1 MQKWK
6 NRQANINQKIKKI
19 MNIKNNQ
26 MIIKM
31 VNKIIK
37 ISILKTNNLSKKIK
51 SDNIINMK
59 HLKDAKDN
67 NKSLSISLKNK

>member
-37 ISILKTNNLSKKIK
+37 ISILKTNILSKKII
-51 SDNIINMK
+51 SDNIINMAFERCK
-59 HLKDAKDN
+59 RQ
-67 NKSLSISLKNK
+67 

>member
-1 MQKWK
+1 
-6 NRQANINQKIKKI
+6 
-19 MNIKNNQ
+19 

-37 ISILKTNNLSKKIK
+37 ISILKTNNLSKKII

>member
-19 MNIKNNQ
+19 MDIKNNQ

-37 ISILKTNNLSKKIK
+37 ISILKKQ
-51 SDNIINMK
+51 II
-59 HLKDAKDN
+59 
-67 NKSLSISLKNK
+67 